1 MPDKIQYQS
10 LKVYRIQNRI
20 TKEEQ
25 TIAAESAQEA
35 CEKLGWK
42 IGHCWVRILLD
53 PSDDR
58 QISDGEFLQRVRHDL
73 W

>member
-1 MPDKIQYQS
+1 MFDKIQYQS

-25 TIAAESAQEA
+25 TITADSAQEA
-35 CEKLGWK
+35 CQKLGWQ
-42 IGHCWVRILLD
+42 IGNCWVRILLD

-58 QISDGEFLQRVRHDL
+58 HWTDEEYLYHLRHDT
-73 W
+73 